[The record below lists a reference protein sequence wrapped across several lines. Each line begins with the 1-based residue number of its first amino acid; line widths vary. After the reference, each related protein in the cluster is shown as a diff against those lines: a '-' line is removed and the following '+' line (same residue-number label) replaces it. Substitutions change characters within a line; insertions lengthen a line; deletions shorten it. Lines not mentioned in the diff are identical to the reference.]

1 MRLAHKRDD
10 NPIDIARDLAQALRD
25 VLHELN
31 LDDPGDHESWN
42 APRLARAERHA
53 ESALRLLTELK

>member
-1 MRLAHKRDD
+1 MHLAHKRND

-31 LDDPGDHESWN
+31 TDDPGDDEPWN

-53 ESALRLLTELK
+53 SSVVKLLRELK